1 MRAITT
7 IRRDVFGAFFTLALA
22 SQTPLRAAEQF
33 EGIWA
38 KTQAERLDEEGPNSR
53 TLIDLGNVI
62 DDKPAPVDS
71 VRIARKGAI
80 ETPDQEDVV
89 RQAKTIL

>member
-1 MRAITT
+1 MAGT
-7 IRRDVFGAFFTLALA
+7 
-22 SQTPLRAAEQF
+22 SAAQQSEF
-33 EGIWA
+33 
-38 KTQAERLDEEGPNSR
+38 S
-53 TLIDLGNVI
+53 V
-62 DDKPAPVDS
+62 